1 MYARWYEFFVVYVFM
16 VSIFNWLLVLV
27 FFILLLFHLS
37 EEFDGFKIRLKPFVY
52 AWTYIFLL
60 KCSTFQLPTTNISN
74 SDTVFNI
81 RDQRMFCY

>member
-1 MYARWYEFFVVYVFM
+1 MYARGYEFFVVYVFM

-52 AWTYIFLL
+52 A
-60 KCSTFQLPTTNISN
+60 
-74 SDTVFNI
+74 
-81 RDQRMFCY
+81 